1 MEIRDSGTFTLAPAV
16 GSRIIVAGGCGGI
29 GRAFVAAALDAG
41 LEVAVLDRE
50 SALAMVAPMPELISI
65 ACDASDECSVV
76 EAFGKLRQQ
85 WGSADAL
92 VNLVGFTKERLSI
105 ESMPASEW
113 DEILSGT
120 LRSAF
125 LLSRAAI
132 PLLKSAH
139 QPAIV
144 HTSGTLGFSVP
155 TPGYGPYAVAKAGV
169 SHLTR
174 VLATECAPRIR
185 VNAVA
190 PGPVETPFLQ
200 GGTARPEKRDRLD
213 IQAYVQRV
221 PQRRIAHPD
230 DIVGPMMFL
239 IGPASAHITGQTVHV
254 NGGVWS

>member
-1 MEIRDSGTFTLAPAV
+1 MPLPTTAPLAFYPPA

-29 GRAFVAAALDAG
+29 GRVFVDVARAAG
-41 LEVAVLDRE
+41 LEVAVLDLAA
-50 SALAMVAPMPELISI
+50 ALEEAAPPAGVDALP
-65 ACDASDECSVV
+65 CDAMQEASVV
-76 EAFGKLRQQ
+76 DAFDRLRVR
-85 WGSADAL
+85 WGHADAL
-92 VNLVGFTKERLSI
+92 VNLVGFTKERTPIEALS
-105 ESMPASEW
+105 SQEW

-125 LLSRAAI
+125 LLSREAI
-132 PLLKSAH
+132 PLLRAADA
-139 QPAIV
+139 PAVV
-144 HTSGTLGFSVP
+144 HTSGTLGFSTP

-190 PGPVETPFLQ
+190 PGPVDTPFLS
-200 GGTARPEKRDRLD
+200 GGTGRPEKRDRLD
-213 IQAYVQRV
+213 LASYVERV
-221 PQRRIAHPD
+221 PQRRIAQPLD
-230 DIVGPMMFL
+230 VVGPIMFL